1 MRKTSLILIALALA
15 PSIARAEKRL
25 DGGQAFQG
33 FALEPHV
40 SASLL
45 TFSTG
50 TGGGTTGVLSSFKG
64 GFFAGYKISRVV
76 AGLGFDILR
85 VATGQSF
92 AGTSTETSRTAILF
106 SPGVRVAIVRSAD
119 KRVELFGQFDMG
131 FGTTVSDPST
141 PNTSNF
147 HFTYDVGPGV
157 RYWVHPQFA
166 FSGAALLDG
175 QFEFD
180 STNNAGTTTKSS
192 SGLTSITAQ
201 LQLLGV
207 F

>member
-64 GFFAGYKISRVV
+64 GFF
-76 AGLGFDILR
+76 LGFDILR